1 MCRQV
6 NLIHTLASMCV
17 HTHSHTTAGSVSALH
32 TPPYAALASAN
43 MHLVGSSPIFTSALP
58 LLPPPPS
65 PVQAHAGMPQ
75 HHSHCYS
82 TLAKEHAPCYTTTA
96 SSTNKQEQILLPP
109 PQRSALAGTTHQI
122 AVSSTLERPWPLQCI
137 RFLTSRVQRTKLVA

>member
-6 NLIHTLASMCV
+6 NLTHMLAGMCV

-43 MHLVGSSPIFTSALP
+43 MHLVASSPIFTSALP
-58 LLPPPPS
+58 LLPPPS
-65 PVQAHAGMPQ
+65 PVQAHAGMPH
-75 HHSHCYS
+75 HHSHCCS

-109 PQRSALAGTTHQI
+109 PQRSAWLAPPIRLLCPALWKDLGP
-122 AVSSTLERPWPLQCI
+122 SSA
-137 RFLTSRVQRTKLVA
+137 SGS